1 MFRSP
6 NREICSQFQRGH
18 DLVWW
23 VRLRVRVRVVV
34 SIRVDVRVMVMV
46 SKLLGCD

>member
-23 VRLRVRVRVVV
+23 VRLKVRVRVR
-34 SIRVDVRVMVMV
+34 IRVDVRVMVRV